1 MFFIFVLS
9 IYPLRAQNMLPLL
22 NDSSI
27 GNGKQYFVFSGVA
40 DYQSTSIG
48 KDITKSFFYGGLI
61 DTEMKLRSS
70 NRHDEI
76 NRFGLEMNAE
86 FDYRNEK
93 LQLFKDSL
101 IGLIVK
107 GGIYN
112 FSSLIY
118 SKDLFDYQ
126 RNVCYNYKDKKDFKL
141 GYDFKAWFRKVS
153 KLTPFKKLNSL
164 PEENGVNVV
173 FDNYKKLT
181 EYDIAKKLD
190 KAPNYRHRIVL
201 HKELL

>member
-1 MFFIFVLS
+1 MELLLTGLSYTWVVKVCKLFAWHGLNIRYEDFYETVFKLPVVSEILETCRVVLRDYVHYEKEDKFINAGDF
-9 IYPLRAQNMLPLL
+9 I
-22 NDSSI
+22 
-27 GNGKQYFVFSGVA
+27 
-40 DYQSTSIG
+40 TSI
-48 KDITKSFFYGGLI
+48 DNYIYLRMIQHI
-61 DTEMKLRSS
+61 DTIYDSIEK
-70 NRHDEI
+70 
-76 NRFGLEMNAE
+76 E
-86 FDYRNEK
+86 FDFGK
-93 LQLFKDSL
+93 
-101 IGLIVK
+101 
-107 GGIYN
+107 
-112 FSSLIY
+112 Y

>member
-9 IYPLRAQNMLPLL
+9 IYSLRAQNMLPLH

-61 DTEMKLRSS
+61 DTEMKQRSS

-86 FDYRNEK
+86 FEYRNEK

-101 IGLIVK
+101 I
-107 GGIYN
+107 
-112 FSSLIY
+112 
-118 SKDLFDYQ
+118 
-126 RNVCYNYKDKKDFKL
+126 
-141 GYDFKAWFRKVS
+141 
-153 KLTPFKKLNSL
+153 
-164 PEENGVNVV
+164 
-173 FDNYKKLT
+173 
-181 EYDIAKKLD
+181 
-190 KAPNYRHRIVL
+190 
-201 HKELL
+201 